1 MVSLIIVIM
10 SGVMITAKLPGLS
23 VDTRLADSLFDSA
36 LLAFLIGAAYTFYAR
51 IVKAAMQ
58 KT

>member
-1 MVSLIIVIM
+1 M